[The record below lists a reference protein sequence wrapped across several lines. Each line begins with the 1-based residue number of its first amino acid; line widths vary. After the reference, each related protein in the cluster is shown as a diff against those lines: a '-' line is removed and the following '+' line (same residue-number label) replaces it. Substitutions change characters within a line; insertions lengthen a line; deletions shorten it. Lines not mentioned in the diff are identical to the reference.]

1 MNDYLITA
9 FEFCGP
15 SFPQTKQTKQTV
27 ASNFESWLGTCPH
40 QSVVFLVDE
49 YDAPLTAVLQ
59 DPNLFKLVRKE
70 LYEFYS
76 VVKSRTSFFRFVFM
90 TGITK
95 FSETGIF
102 SVLNDLTDISLR
114 PTYAALL
121 GYTQDE
127 LLSYFGKQIN
137 HAGEVLGLTVD
148 ELLLHLEENYD
159 GYCFDGLAGAPRKPV
174 RIYNPWSVLSF
185 LKYPEIGFQNYWITS
200 GGKPQLLTQYFS
212 DHALQSPEEYSK
224 EKLVSYSDLDG
235 SSDIDAI
242 NDVALLT
249 QAGYLTIREK
259 INSDDLLV
267 SYPNREV
274 ADSMAKLYT
283 NLLLRKRSISEVGA
297 RSFVK
302 ALTAGNAALAMSE
315 INKVFLA
322 VNYERYPVR
331 NEAAV
336 QANLQ
341 IFVTGAGFNAIVE
354 KHNACGRS
362 DLEFDADGWHWV
374 FGLKYLPES
383 DASAATSAAER
394 LCEEAAKQIFSRRY
408 GEGCHGK
415 LIRVAAVFNEAE
427 RQFTCWKLVED
438 PLSK

>member
-9 FEFCGP
+9 FEFCGL
-15 SFPQTKQTKQTV
+15 SFPQTKQTV

-174 RIYNPWSVLSF
+174 RVYNPWSVLSF

-212 DHALQSPEEYSK
+212 DHAL
-224 EKLVSYSDLDG
+224 
-235 SSDIDAI
+235 
-242 NDVALLT
+242 
-249 QAGYLTIREK
+249 
-259 INSDDLLV
+259 
-267 SYPNREV
+267 
-274 ADSMAKLYT
+274 
-283 NLLLRKRSISEVGA
+283 
-297 RSFVK
+297 
-302 ALTAGNAALAMSE
+302 
-315 INKVFLA
+315 
-322 VNYERYPVR
+322 
-331 NEAAV
+331 
-336 QANLQ
+336 
-341 IFVTGAGFNAIVE
+341 
-354 KHNACGRS
+354 
-362 DLEFDADGWHWV
+362 
-374 FGLKYLPES
+374 
-383 DASAATSAAER
+383 
-394 LCEEAAKQIFSRRY
+394 
-408 GEGCHGK
+408 
-415 LIRVAAVFNEAE
+415 
-427 RQFTCWKLVED
+427 
-438 PLSK
+438 

>member
-1 MNDYLITA
+1 
-9 FEFCGP
+9 
-15 SFPQTKQTKQTV
+15 
-27 ASNFESWLGTCPH
+27 
-40 QSVVFLVDE
+40 
-49 YDAPLTAVLQ
+49 
-59 DPNLFKLVRKE
+59 
-70 LYEFYS
+70 
-76 VVKSRTSFFRFVFM
+76 M

-174 RIYNPWSVLSF
+174 RVYNPWSVLSF

-259 INSDDLLV
+259 NQFRRLARQLSQSGSSRFHGEALHKSAFAEAVDQR
-267 SYPNREV
+267 SRRK
-274 ADSMAKLYT
+274 KLC
-283 NLLLRKRSISEVGA
+283 EGA
-297 RSFVK
+297 HSWECGS
-302 ALTAGNAALAMSE
+302 GN
-315 INKVFLA
+315 
-322 VNYERYPVR
+322 VR
-331 NEAAV
+331 N
-336 QANLQ
+336 QQ
-341 IFVTGAGFNAIVE
+341 GFS
-354 KHNACGRS
+354 GRQ
-362 DLEFDADGWHWV
+362 L
-374 FGLKYLPES
+374 
-383 DASAATSAAER
+383 
-394 LCEEAAKQIFSRRY
+394 
-408 GEGCHGK
+408 
-415 LIRVAAVFNEAE
+415 
-427 RQFTCWKLVED
+427 
-438 PLSK
+438 

>member
-9 FEFCGP
+9 FEFCGL
-15 SFPQTKQTKQTV
+15 SFPQTKQTV
-27 ASNFESWLGTCPH
+27 ASNFKSWLGTCPH

-174 RIYNPWSVLSF
+174 RVYNPWSVLSF

-212 DHALQSPEEYSK
+212 DHAL
-224 EKLVSYSDLDG
+224 
-235 SSDIDAI
+235 
-242 NDVALLT
+242 
-249 QAGYLTIREK
+249 
-259 INSDDLLV
+259 
-267 SYPNREV
+267 
-274 ADSMAKLYT
+274 
-283 NLLLRKRSISEVGA
+283 
-297 RSFVK
+297 
-302 ALTAGNAALAMSE
+302 
-315 INKVFLA
+315 
-322 VNYERYPVR
+322 
-331 NEAAV
+331 
-336 QANLQ
+336 
-341 IFVTGAGFNAIVE
+341 
-354 KHNACGRS
+354 
-362 DLEFDADGWHWV
+362 
-374 FGLKYLPES
+374 
-383 DASAATSAAER
+383 
-394 LCEEAAKQIFSRRY
+394 
-408 GEGCHGK
+408 
-415 LIRVAAVFNEAE
+415 
-427 RQFTCWKLVED
+427 
-438 PLSK
+438 